1 MISAA
6 AYSNSLKSVLH
17 LSDFNPLA
25 ELILFNANIL
35 VYSQPVPLF
44 FPVFALSLLGLANTR
59 APFALLPRKALIA
72 SQRRGFNPS
81 GMIQI
86 PHEAYAQQSDSADRS
101 VQVVQSDASDRC
113 WCGCPEADSH

>member
-6 AYSNSLKSVLH
+6 AYLNSLKRVLH
-17 LSDFNPLA
+17 LDDFNPLSGTY
-25 ELILFNANIL
+25 LIQCGYLNLFAACAAFFSRLCTFVTSAANM
-35 VYSQPVPLF
+35 
-44 FPVFALSLLGLANTR
+44 R
-59 APFALLPRKALIA
+59 AIRPLPRKALIA
-72 SQRRGFNPS
+72 SQRRRFNPS